1 MFFEE
6 MQSLPTKD
14 PFQVDCIFAA
24 AVALSELTNERTE
37 FVQNAT
43 ISGIWSLVKSFKFIR
58 GESVETVC
66 QDASESE
73 AEAADLF
80 EDSVARE
87 RHAALAV
94 SKGG

>member
-1 MFFEE
+1 M
-6 MQSLPTKD
+6 
-14 PFQVDCIFAA
+14 
-24 AVALSELTNERTE
+24 
-37 FVQNAT
+37 
-43 ISGIWSLVKSFKFIR
+43 KSFKFIR
-58 GESVETVC
+58 ETVESVC